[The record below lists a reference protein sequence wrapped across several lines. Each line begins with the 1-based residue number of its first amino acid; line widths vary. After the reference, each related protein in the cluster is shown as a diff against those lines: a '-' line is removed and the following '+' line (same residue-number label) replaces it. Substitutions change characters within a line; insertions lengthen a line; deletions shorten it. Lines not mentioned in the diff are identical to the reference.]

1 MDYLYYCN
9 IETDQE
15 LNNRISRRNIPSA
28 PLQPQ
33 FSIRPISTKYAF
45 LPIVDHRPQSN
56 VPIIM
61 TPTYN
66 VENVFNPGNAQS
78 PWSGFASNIHK
89 ESILR
94 NQGFALQNN
103 EQSVFVPSTNSELY
117 NTPNLNKGNETQPYP
132 GLFAEEM
139 FNPFNPN
146 TYDLGKD
153 YFNNF
158 TRQQL
163 LSSEPCTKP

>member
-1 MDYLYYCN
+1 MDSLYYCN

-15 LNNRISRRNIPSA
+15 LNKRISQRNIPSA

-33 FSIRPISTKYAF
+33 FSIRPISTKYAC
-45 LPIVDHRPQSN
+45 LPIVDNRPPSN
-56 VPIIM
+56 MPIVGA
-61 TPTYN
+61 PTYN

-103 EQSVFVPSTNSELY
+103 EQSVFVPSSKSELY
-117 NTPNLNKGNETQPYP
+117 NTPNLNQGGVTQPYP
-132 GLFAEEM
+132 GLFTKEM

-146 TYDLGKD
+146 KYDLGKD

-163 LSSEPCTKP
+163 LSSDSSTKP